1 MKVGTKWDLGGTSED
16 AKALD
21 FTDGKGSDAHV
32 NGVDVTLKEEE
43 VSTSLEYHAWR
54 FLVRYNCYFV
64 LRVW

>member
-1 MKVGTKWDLGGTSED
+1 MENKKKVKVGTKWDLAGTSED

-43 VSTSLEYHAWR
+43 VSAYVFKTSLE
-54 FLVRYNCYFV
+54 N
-64 LRVW
+64 